1 MGAAWALRETKP
13 IKADPMHTAINTK
26 QAFFI
31 LETSSFL

>member
-1 MGAAWALRETKP
+1 MDAASALSVTKP

-31 LETSSFL
+31 SETSSFL